1 MMQPIWKGWSA
12 MKIFHRSIKWE
23 RVTSLALA
31 ASLCASYLLI
41 PRGVTAEGES
51 YICGMVEHTHT
62 GGCYQLVC
70 GKEERF
76 SHTHVKPDCYD
87 EEGHLTCEL
96 KEQTLHHHTQSCY
109 SVPQPECGLEE
120 SEEHTHTAECYPTDF
135 QPQLIC
141 GQEDVQEHRHT
152 GDCYRLVC
160 QLAEH
165 SHTELCIAVEPTE
178 EPQETEATEPTEETQ
193 EPEVT
198 EPTEETQEPE
208 VTEPTEETQ
217 EPEVTEPTE
226 ETQEPEVTEPTEE
239 TQEPEVTEPTEETQE
254 TEATEPTEET
264 QEPEVT
270 EPTEETQETVVTEP
284 TEETQEPEA
293 TEPTEE
299 TQEPEV
305 TEPTEETQEP
315 AATEPTEETQE
326 TEATEPTGEPQET
339 EATEP
344 TEEPQETEVTEP
356 TEETQEPEAT
366 EPTEETQETEAT
378 EPTGEPEGTEP
389 TTLAAM
395 KNIADVLTV
404 GTLTVTYPKEET
416 VYHLFRVGSMVNGTL
431 VLDEEFS
438 GVSTADWKR
447 TASVLSEVIQK
458 TGRGTE
464 LSQAVVTGGSAV
476 FGGLG
481 EAVYLVMGD
490 ETVTNGITDTPVPFL
505 TAMPGTDGQNQP
517 VWDVQAAGEQQE
529 TMDISVTKVWV
540 GDRVSGRPASIIV
553 HLTLDG
559 KDYGPLVR
567 LNYANHWSY
576 TWENLPVGNW
586 SVREESSRRYTTTMT
601 REGNT
606 FIFTSTWKKIPQTGQ
621 LWWPV
626 AAMSAAGVCLVGA
639 GLLRRRKQD
648 KNA

>member
-12 MKIFHRSIKWE
+12 MKIFHWSIKWE

-120 SEEHTHTAECYPTDF
+120 SEEHTHTAECYPADF

-178 EPQETEATEPTEETQ
+178 EPQETEATEPTG
-193 EPEVT
+193 EP
-198 EPTEETQEPE
+198 
-208 VTEPTEETQ
+208 
-217 EPEVTEPTE
+217 
-226 ETQEPEVTEPTEE
+226 
-239 TQEPEVTEPTEETQE
+239 QE
-254 TEATEPTEET
+254 TEATEPTG
-264 QEPEVT
+264 EP
-270 EPTEETQETVVTEP
+270 QET
-284 TEETQEPEA
+284 EA
-293 TEPTEE
+293 TEPTGEPQE
-299 TQEPEV
+299 TE
-305 TEPTEETQEP
+305 
-315 AATEPTEETQE
+315 ATEPTGESQETEATEPTGEPQE

-344 TEEPQETEVTEP
+344 TEEPQETEATEP
-356 TEETQEPEAT
+356 TGEPQETEAT
-366 EPTEETQETEAT
+366 EPTEEPQETQAAEPTEEPQETEAIEPTGEPQETEAT

-389 TTLAAM
+389 DTLAAM

-438 GVSTADWKR
+438 GVSTTDWKR

-606 FIFTSTWKKIPQTGQ
+606 FTFTSTWKKIPQTGQ

>member
-1 MMQPIWKGWSA
+1 MLH
-12 MKIFHRSIKWE
+12 FHRKNVSKGKTGLPG
-23 RVTSLALA
+23 RLTAFGLA
-31 ASLCASYLLI
+31 AALCASYLLV
-41 PRGVTAEGES
+41 PPAAAEGD
-51 YICGMVEHTHT
+51 YICGMTEHTHT
-62 GGCYQLVC
+62 AACYQRVC
-70 GKEERF
+70 GKEEIF
-76 SHTHVKPDCYD
+76 SHTHVRECYD
-87 EEGHLTCEL
+87 EDNHLICTLTER
-96 KEQTLHHHTQSCY
+96 TLHHHSESCY
-109 SVPQPECGLEE
+109 SQPQPICGLEE
-120 SEEHTHTAECYPTDF
+120 SEEHTHTAECYPADF
-135 QPQLIC
+135 QPELIC
-141 GQEDVQEHRHT
+141 GQEDIPEHRHT
-152 GDCYRLVC
+152 ADCYRLVC
-160 QLAEH
+160 ALPEH
-165 SHTELCIAVEPTE
+165 LHAADCVRVVEETTEPEVTEPTE
-178 EPQETEATEPTEETQ
+178 ETQEPEATEPTEETQ

-217 EPEVTEPTE
+217 EPEATEPTE

-254 TEATEPTEET
+254 TEATEPTG
-264 QEPEVT
+264 EP
-270 EPTEETQETVVTEP
+270 
-284 TEETQEPEA
+284 
-293 TEPTEE
+293 
-299 TQEPEV
+299 
-305 TEPTEETQEP
+305 
-315 AATEPTEETQE
+315 QE

-344 TEEPQETEVTEP
+344 TGEPQETEATEP
-356 TEETQEPEAT
+356 TGEPQETEAT
-366 EPTEETQETEAT
+366 EPTGEPQETEATEPTGEPQETEAT

-389 TTLAAM
+389 DTLAAM
-395 KNIADVLTV
+395 KDIADVLTV

-416 VYHLFRVGSMVNGTL
+416 VYHLFRVGSMVNGML

-438 GVSTADWKR
+438 GVSTTDWKR

>member
-120 SEEHTHTAECYPTDF
+120 SEEHTHTAECYPADF

-178 EPQETEATEPTEETQ
+178 EPQETEATEPT
-193 EPEVT
+193 
-198 EPTEETQEPE
+198 
-208 VTEPTEETQ
+208 
-217 EPEVTEPTE
+217 
-226 ETQEPEVTEPTEE
+226 
-239 TQEPEVTEPTEETQE
+239 
-254 TEATEPTEET
+254 
-264 QEPEVT
+264 
-270 EPTEETQETVVTEP
+270 
-284 TEETQEPEA
+284 
-293 TEPTEE
+293 
-299 TQEPEV
+299 
-305 TEPTEETQEP
+305 
-315 AATEPTEETQE
+315 
-326 TEATEPTGEPQET
+326 GEP
-339 EATEP
+339 
-344 TEEPQETEVTEP
+344 
-356 TEETQEPEAT
+356 
-366 EPTEETQETEAT
+366 QETEAT

-389 TTLAAM
+389 DTLAAM

-438 GVSTADWKR
+438 GVSTTDWKR

-606 FIFTSTWKKIPQTGQ
+606 FTFTSTWKKIPQTGQ

>member
-70 GKEERF
+70 GKEECF

-120 SEEHTHTAECYPTDF
+120 SEEHTHTAECYPADF
-135 QPQLIC
+135 QPELIC
-141 GQEDVQEHRHT
+141 GQEDIQEHRHT

-178 EPQETEATEPTEETQ
+178 EPQETEATEPTG
-193 EPEVT
+193 EP
-198 EPTEETQEPE
+198 
-208 VTEPTEETQ
+208 
-217 EPEVTEPTE
+217 
-226 ETQEPEVTEPTEE
+226 
-239 TQEPEVTEPTEETQE
+239 QE
-254 TEATEPTEET
+254 TEATEPTGEPQET
-264 QEPEVT
+264 QAA
-270 EPTEETQETVVTEP
+270 EPTEEP
-284 TEETQEPEA
+284 
-293 TEPTEE
+293 
-299 TQEPEV
+299 
-305 TEPTEETQEP
+305 
-315 AATEPTEETQE
+315 QE

-339 EATEP
+339 EATES
-344 TEEPQETEVTEP
+344 TEEPQETQAAEP
-356 TEETQEPEAT
+356 TEEP
-366 EPTEETQETEAT
+366 QETEAT
-378 EPTGEPEGTEP
+378 EPTGEPQETEVAEPTEEPEGTEP
-389 TTLAAM
+389 DTLAAM
-395 KNIADVLTV
+395 KNIADVLAV

-438 GVSTADWKR
+438 GVSTTDWKR

-606 FIFTSTWKKIPQTGQ
+606 FTFTSTWKKIPQTGQ

>member
-1 MMQPIWKGWSA
+1 

-23 RVTSLALA
+23 RAASLALA

-41 PRGVTAEGES
+41 PHGVTAEGEN
-51 YICGMVEHTHT
+51 YTCGLTEHTHT
-62 GGCYQLVC
+62 AECCQLIC
-70 GKEERF
+70 GKEENF
-76 SHTHVKPDCYD
+76 SHTHTKPDCYD
-87 EEGHLTCEL
+87 EEGHLTCKL
-96 KEQTLHHHTQSCY
+96 KEQTLHHHSQGCY

-120 SEEHTHTAECYPTDF
+120 SEEHTHTAECYPADF

-141 GQEDVQEHRHT
+141 GQEDVKEHRHT
-152 GDCYRLVC
+152 NDCYRLVC
-160 QLAEH
+160 QLEEH
-165 SHTELCIAVEPTE
+165 IHTEACVAVEPTE
-178 EPQETEATEPTEETQ
+178 ETQ
-193 EPEVT
+193 APEVT
-198 EPTEETQEPE
+198 EPTEETQEA
-208 VTEPTEETQ
+208 
-217 EPEVTEPTE
+217 
-226 ETQEPEVTEPTEE
+226 
-239 TQEPEVTEPTEETQE
+239 
-254 TEATEPTEET
+254 EA
-264 QEPEVT
+264 
-270 EPTEETQETVVTEP
+270 TEP

-299 TQEPEV
+299 TQV
-305 TEPTEETQEP
+305 TE
-315 AATEPTEETQE
+315 ATEPTEETQ
-326 TEATEPTGEPQET
+326 A
-339 EATEP
+339 
-344 TEEPQETEVTEP
+344 
-356 TEETQEPEAT
+356 PEAT
-366 EPTEETQETEAT
+366 EPTEETQATEAT
-378 EPTGEPEGTEP
+378 EPTEETQATEATEP
-389 TTLAAM
+389 TEETQATEATEPTEETQATEAAEPTEETEPAEPDKLAATE
-395 KNIADVLTV
+395 NIADILTV

-416 VYHLFRVGSMVNGTL
+416 VYHLFRVGSMVNGEL
-431 VLDEEFS
+431 VLDQEFS

-464 LSQAVVTGGSAV
+464 LSQAVVTGGSAS

-481 EAVYLVMGD
+481 EAVYLLMGD

-505 TAMPGTDGQNQP
+505 AAMPAADEQGQP

-540 GDRVSGRPASIIV
+540 GDRVSGRPASIVV

-576 TWENLPVGNW
+576 TWEDLPVGNW
-586 SVREESSRRYTTTMT
+586 GVREESSRRYTTVMT
-601 REGNT
+601 REDNT

-626 AAMSAAGVCLVGA
+626 AALSAAGVCLVGA
-639 GLLRRRKQD
+639 GLVRRRKQD

>member
-120 SEEHTHTAECYPTDF
+120 SEEHTHTAECYPADF

-178 EPQETEATEPTEETQ
+178 EPQETEATEPTEE
-193 EPEVT
+193 
-198 EPTEETQEPE
+198 
-208 VTEPTEETQ
+208 
-217 EPEVTEPTE
+217 
-226 ETQEPEVTEPTEE
+226 
-239 TQEPEVTEPTEETQE
+239 
-254 TEATEPTEET
+254 
-264 QEPEVT
+264 
-270 EPTEETQETVVTEP
+270 
-284 TEETQEPEA
+284 
-293 TEPTEE
+293 
-299 TQEPEV
+299 
-305 TEPTEETQEP
+305 
-315 AATEPTEETQE
+315 
-326 TEATEPTGEPQET
+326 PQET

-344 TEEPQETEVTEP
+344 TEEP
-356 TEETQEPEAT
+356 
-366 EPTEETQETEAT
+366 
-378 EPTGEPEGTEP
+378 EGTEP
-389 TTLAAM
+389 DTLAAM

-438 GVSTADWKR
+438 GVSTTDWKR

>member
-41 PRGVTAEGES
+41 PQGVTAEGES

-120 SEEHTHTAECYPTDF
+120 SEEHTHTAECYPADF
-135 QPQLIC
+135 QPELIC
-141 GQEDVQEHRHT
+141 GQEDIPEHRHT
-152 GDCYRLVC
+152 ADCYRLVC
-160 QLAEH
+160 TLPEH
-165 SHTELCIAVEPTE
+165 LHAADCVRVV
-178 EPQETEATEPTEETQ
+178 EETT

-208 VTEPTEETQ
+208 
-217 EPEVTEPTE
+217 
-226 ETQEPEVTEPTEE
+226 
-239 TQEPEVTEPTEETQE
+239 
-254 TEATEPTEET
+254 A
-264 QEPEVT
+264 
-270 EPTEETQETVVTEP
+270 TEP

-305 TEPTEETQEP
+305 TEPT
-315 AATEPTEETQE
+315 
-326 TEATEPTGEPQET
+326 GEPQET
-339 EATEP
+339 EA
-344 TEEPQETEVTEP
+344 TEP

-378 EPTGEPEGTEP
+378 EPTGEPQETEATEPTGEPQETEAVEPTEEPQETEATEPTGEPQETEATEPTGEPQETEATEPTEEPEGTEP
-389 TTLAAM
+389 DTLAAM

-438 GVSTADWKR
+438 GVSTTDWKR

-481 EAVYLVMGD
+481 EAVYLLMGD

>member
-1 MMQPIWKGWSA
+1 

-51 YICGMVEHTHT
+51 YICGMAEHTHT

-120 SEEHTHTAECYPTDF
+120 SEEHTHTAECYPADF

-178 EPQETEATEPTEETQ
+178 EPQETEATEPTEE
-193 EPEVT
+193 P
-198 EPTEETQEPE
+198 
-208 VTEPTEETQ
+208 
-217 EPEVTEPTE
+217 
-226 ETQEPEVTEPTEE
+226 
-239 TQEPEVTEPTEETQE
+239 
-254 TEATEPTEET
+254 
-264 QEPEVT
+264 
-270 EPTEETQETVVTEP
+270 
-284 TEETQEPEA
+284 
-293 TEPTEE
+293 
-299 TQEPEV
+299 
-305 TEPTEETQEP
+305 
-315 AATEPTEETQE
+315 QE

-339 EATEP
+339 EAAEP
-344 TEEPQETEVTEP
+344 TV
-356 TEETQEPEAT
+356 
-366 EPTEETQETEAT
+366 
-378 EPTGEPEGTEP
+378 EPEGTEP
-389 TTLAAM
+389 ATLAAM
-395 KNIADVLTV
+395 KNIANVLSV

-431 VLDEEFS
+431 VLDQEFS
-438 GVSTADWKR
+438 GVSTTDWKR

-606 FIFTSTWKKIPQTGQ
+606 FTFTSTWKKIPQTGQ

>member
-70 GKEERF
+70 GKEECF

-120 SEEHTHTAECYPTDF
+120 SEEHTHTAECYPADF
-135 QPQLIC
+135 QPELIC
-141 GQEDVQEHRHT
+141 GQEDIQEHRHT

-178 EPQETEATEPTEETQ
+178 EPQETEATEPTGEPQETEATEPTGEPQETQ
-193 EPEVT
+193 AA
-198 EPTEETQEPE
+198 EPTEEPQETEATEPTGEPQETEATESTEEPQETQAA
-208 VTEPTEETQ
+208 EPTEEPQ
-217 EPEVTEPTE
+217 ETEATEPTGE
-226 ETQEPEVTEPTEE
+226 L
-239 TQEPEVTEPTEETQE
+239 QE
-254 TEATEPTEET
+254 TEATEPTEE
-264 QEPEVT
+264 P
-270 EPTEETQETVVTEP
+270 
-284 TEETQEPEA
+284 
-293 TEPTEE
+293 
-299 TQEPEV
+299 
-305 TEPTEETQEP
+305 
-315 AATEPTEETQE
+315 QE

-344 TEEPQETEVTEP
+344 TGEP
-356 TEETQEPEAT
+356 
-366 EPTEETQETEAT
+366 QETEAT
-378 EPTGEPEGTEP
+378 EPTGEPQETEVAEPTEEPEGTEP
-389 TTLAAM
+389 DTLAAM
-395 KNIADVLTV
+395 KNIADVLAV

-438 GVSTADWKR
+438 GVSTTDWKR

-606 FIFTSTWKKIPQTGQ
+606 FTFTSTWKKIPQTGQ

>member
-178 EPQETEATEPTEETQ
+178 EPQETEATEPTG
-193 EPEVT
+193 EP
-198 EPTEETQEPE
+198 
-208 VTEPTEETQ
+208 
-217 EPEVTEPTE
+217 
-226 ETQEPEVTEPTEE
+226 
-239 TQEPEVTEPTEETQE
+239 QE
-254 TEATEPTEET
+254 TEATEPTG
-264 QEPEVT
+264 EP
-270 EPTEETQETVVTEP
+270 QET
-284 TEETQEPEA
+284 EA
-293 TEPTEE
+293 TEPTGEPQE
-299 TQEPEV
+299 TE
-305 TEPTEETQEP
+305 
-315 AATEPTEETQE
+315 ATEPTGEPQE

-344 TEEPQETEVTEP
+344 TEEPQETE
-356 TEETQEPEAT
+356 AT
-366 EPTEETQETEAT
+366 EPTGEPQETEAT
-378 EPTGEPEGTEP
+378 EPTGEPQETQAAEPTEEPEGTEP
-389 TTLAAM
+389 DTLAAM

-438 GVSTADWKR
+438 GVSTTDWKR

-606 FIFTSTWKKIPQTGQ
+606 FTFTSTWKKIPQTGQ

>member
-141 GQEDVQEHRHT
+141 GQEDIQEHRHT
-152 GDCYRLVC
+152 ADCYRLVC
-160 QLAEH
+160 TLPEH
-165 SHTELCIAVEPTE
+165 IHAADCVRVV
-178 EPQETEATEPTEETQ
+178 EETT

-198 EPTEETQEPE
+198 EPTEEP
-208 VTEPTEETQ
+208 
-217 EPEVTEPTE
+217 
-226 ETQEPEVTEPTEE
+226 
-239 TQEPEVTEPTEETQE
+239 
-254 TEATEPTEET
+254 
-264 QEPEVT
+264 
-270 EPTEETQETVVTEP
+270 
-284 TEETQEPEA
+284 
-293 TEPTEE
+293 
-299 TQEPEV
+299 
-305 TEPTEETQEP
+305 
-315 AATEPTEETQE
+315 QE

-344 TEEPQETEVTEP
+344 TAEP
-356 TEETQEPEAT
+356 
-366 EPTEETQETEAT
+366 QETEAT
-378 EPTGEPEGTEP
+378 EPTEEPEGTEP
-389 TTLAAM
+389 DTLAAM

-438 GVSTADWKR
+438 GVSTTDWKR

>member
-1 MMQPIWKGWSA
+1 
-12 MKIFHRSIKWE
+12 MKVFHRSIKWE

-51 YICGMVEHTHT
+51 YICGMAEHTHT

-87 EEGHLTCEL
+87 AEGHLTCEL

-120 SEEHTHTAECYPTDF
+120 SEEHTHTAECYPADF

-152 GDCYRLVC
+152 SDCYRLVC

-178 EPQETEATEPTEETQ
+178 EPQETEAAEPTEE
-193 EPEVT
+193 P
-198 EPTEETQEPE
+198 
-208 VTEPTEETQ
+208 
-217 EPEVTEPTE
+217 
-226 ETQEPEVTEPTEE
+226 
-239 TQEPEVTEPTEETQE
+239 QE
-254 TEATEPTEET
+254 TEATEPTEEPQET
-264 QEPEVT
+264 QAT
-270 EPTEETQETVVTEP
+270 EPTEGPQET
-284 TEETQEPEA
+284 EA

-299 TQEPEV
+299 PQE
-305 TEPTEETQEP
+305 TE
-315 AATEPTEETQE
+315 ATEPTEEPQETEAAEPTEEPQE

-344 TEEPQETEVTEP
+344 TEEPQETEAAEP
-356 TEETQEPEAT
+356 TGEPQETEAT
-366 EPTEETQETEAT
+366 EPTEEPQETEAT
-378 EPTGEPEGTEP
+378 EPTEEPQETEAAEPTEGPQETEAAEPTEEPQETEATEPTEEPQETEAAEPTGEPEGTEP
-389 TTLAAM
+389 ATLAAM
-395 KNIADVLTV
+395 KNIANVLTV

-431 VLDEEFS
+431 VLDQEFS
-438 GVSTADWKR
+438 GVSTTDWKR

-606 FIFTSTWKKIPQTGQ
+606 FTFTSTWKKIPQTGQ

>member
-41 PRGVTAEGES
+41 PLGVTAEGES

-141 GQEDVQEHRHT
+141 GQEDIQEHRHT
-152 GDCYRLVC
+152 ADCYRLVC
-160 QLAEH
+160 TLPEH
-165 SHTELCIAVEPTE
+165 LHAADCVRVVEETTEPEVTEPTE
-178 EPQETEATEPTEETQ
+178 EPQETEATEPTG
-193 EPEVT
+193 EP
-198 EPTEETQEPE
+198 
-208 VTEPTEETQ
+208 
-217 EPEVTEPTE
+217 
-226 ETQEPEVTEPTEE
+226 
-239 TQEPEVTEPTEETQE
+239 QE
-254 TEATEPTEET
+254 TE
-264 QEPEVT
+264 
-270 EPTEETQETVVTEP
+270 
-284 TEETQEPEA
+284 
-293 TEPTEE
+293 
-299 TQEPEV
+299 
-305 TEPTEETQEP
+305 
-315 AATEPTEETQE
+315 ATEPTEETQE

-344 TEEPQETEVTEP
+344 IEEPQETQAAEP
-356 TEETQEPEAT
+356 TEEP
-366 EPTEETQETEAT
+366 QETEAT
-378 EPTGEPEGTEP
+378 EPTGEPQETEATEP
-389 TTLAAM
+389 TGEPQETEAVEPTEEPQETEATEPTGEPQETEATEPTGEPQETEATEPTGEPQETEAAEPTEEPEATEPDTLAAM

-438 GVSTADWKR
+438 GVSTTDWKR

>member
-120 SEEHTHTAECYPTDF
+120 SEEHTHTAECYPADF

-141 GQEDVQEHRHT
+141 GQEDIQEHRHT
-152 GDCYRLVC
+152 ADCYRLVC

-178 EPQETEATEPTEETQ
+178 EPQETEATEPT
-193 EPEVT
+193 
-198 EPTEETQEPE
+198 
-208 VTEPTEETQ
+208 
-217 EPEVTEPTE
+217 
-226 ETQEPEVTEPTEE
+226 
-239 TQEPEVTEPTEETQE
+239 
-254 TEATEPTEET
+254 
-264 QEPEVT
+264 
-270 EPTEETQETVVTEP
+270 
-284 TEETQEPEA
+284 
-293 TEPTEE
+293 
-299 TQEPEV
+299 
-305 TEPTEETQEP
+305 
-315 AATEPTEETQE
+315 
-326 TEATEPTGEPQET
+326 GEPQET

-344 TEEPQETEVTEP
+344 TEEP
-356 TEETQEPEAT
+356 
-366 EPTEETQETEAT
+366 
-378 EPTGEPEGTEP
+378 EGTEP
-389 TTLAAM
+389 DTLAAM
-395 KNIADVLTV
+395 KNIADVLAV

-438 GVSTADWKR
+438 GVSTTDWKR

>member
-1 MMQPIWKGWSA
+1 MLH
-12 MKIFHRSIKWE
+12 FHRKNVSKGKTGLPG
-23 RVTSLALA
+23 RLTALGLA
-31 ASLCASYLLI
+31 AALCASYLLV
-41 PRGVTAEGES
+41 PPAAAEVD
-51 YICGMVEHTHT
+51 YICGMTEHTHT
-62 GGCYQLVC
+62 AACYQRVC
-70 GKEERF
+70 GKEEIF
-76 SHTHVKPDCYD
+76 SHTHVRECYD
-87 EEGHLTCEL
+87 EDNHLICTLTER
-96 KEQTLHHHTQSCY
+96 TLHHHSESCY
-109 SVPQPECGLEE
+109 SKPQPICGLEE
-120 SEEHTHTAECYPTDF
+120 SEEHTHTAECYPADF
-135 QPQLIC
+135 QPELIC
-141 GQEDVQEHRHT
+141 GQEDIPEHRHT
-152 GDCYRLVC
+152 ADCYRLVC
-160 QLAEH
+160 TLPEH
-165 SHTELCIAVEPTE
+165 LHAAGCVRVV
-178 EPQETEATEPTEETQ
+178 EETT

-217 EPEVTEPTE
+217 EPEVTEPTG
-226 ETQEPEVTEPTEE
+226 EP
-239 TQEPEVTEPTEETQE
+239 
-254 TEATEPTEET
+254 
-264 QEPEVT
+264 
-270 EPTEETQETVVTEP
+270 
-284 TEETQEPEA
+284 
-293 TEPTEE
+293 
-299 TQEPEV
+299 
-305 TEPTEETQEP
+305 
-315 AATEPTEETQE
+315 QE

-344 TEEPQETEVTEP
+344 TEETQETQATEP
-356 TEETQEPEAT
+356 TEEPQETEAT
-366 EPTEETQETEAT
+366 EPTEEPQETEATEPTGELQETEATEPTEEPQETEAT
-378 EPTGEPEGTEP
+378 EPTGEPQETEAVEPTEEPEGTEP
-389 TTLAAM
+389 DTLAAM

-431 VLDEEFS
+431 VLDQEFS
-438 GVSTADWKR
+438 GVSTTDWKR

-606 FIFTSTWKKIPQTGQ
+606 FTFTSTWKKIPQTGQ

>member
-51 YICGMVEHTHT
+51 YICGMAEHTHT

-141 GQEDVQEHRHT
+141 GQEDIQEHRHT
-152 GDCYRLVC
+152 ADCYRLVC
-160 QLAEH
+160 TLPEH
-165 SHTELCIAVEPTE
+165 IHAADCVRVV
-178 EPQETEATEPTEETQ
+178 EETT

-198 EPTEETQEPE
+198 EPTEEPR
-208 VTEPTEETQ
+208 
-217 EPEVTEPTE
+217 
-226 ETQEPEVTEPTEE
+226 
-239 TQEPEVTEPTEETQE
+239 E
-254 TEATEPTEET
+254 TEATEPTG
-264 QEPEVT
+264 EP
-270 EPTEETQETVVTEP
+270 
-284 TEETQEPEA
+284 
-293 TEPTEE
+293 
-299 TQEPEV
+299 
-305 TEPTEETQEP
+305 
-315 AATEPTEETQE
+315 QE

-344 TEEPQETEVTEP
+344 TEEP
-356 TEETQEPEAT
+356 
-366 EPTEETQETEAT
+366 
-378 EPTGEPEGTEP
+378 EGTEP
-389 TTLAAM
+389 DTLAAM

-438 GVSTADWKR
+438 GVSTTDWKR

>member
-178 EPQETEATEPTEETQ
+178 EPQETEATEPTG
-193 EPEVT
+193 EP
-198 EPTEETQEPE
+198 
-208 VTEPTEETQ
+208 
-217 EPEVTEPTE
+217 
-226 ETQEPEVTEPTEE
+226 
-239 TQEPEVTEPTEETQE
+239 
-254 TEATEPTEET
+254 
-264 QEPEVT
+264 
-270 EPTEETQETVVTEP
+270 
-284 TEETQEPEA
+284 
-293 TEPTEE
+293 
-299 TQEPEV
+299 
-305 TEPTEETQEP
+305 
-315 AATEPTEETQE
+315 QE

-339 EATEP
+339 EVAEP
-344 TEEPQETEVTEP
+344 TE
-356 TEETQEPEAT
+356 
-366 EPTEETQETEAT
+366 
-378 EPTGEPEGTEP
+378 EPEGTEP
-389 TTLAAM
+389 DTLAAM

-438 GVSTADWKR
+438 GVSTTDWKR

-606 FIFTSTWKKIPQTGQ
+606 FTFTSTWKKIPQTGQ
-621 LWWPV
+621 PWWPV

>member
-178 EPQETEATEPTEETQ
+178 EPQETEATEPTGEPQ
-193 EPEVT
+193 EPEAT
-198 EPTEETQEPE
+198 EPTGEPQEPE
-208 VTEPTEETQ
+208 ATEPTGEL
-217 EPEVTEPTE
+217 
-226 ETQEPEVTEPTEE
+226 
-239 TQEPEVTEPTEETQE
+239 QE
-254 TEATEPTEET
+254 TEATEPTG
-264 QEPEVT
+264 EP
-270 EPTEETQETVVTEP
+270 
-284 TEETQEPEA
+284 QEPEA
-293 TEPTEE
+293 AEPTG
-299 TQEPEV
+299 EP
-305 TEPTEETQEP
+305 
-315 AATEPTEETQE
+315 QE

-344 TEEPQETEVTEP
+344 TGEPQETEAAESTGEP
-356 TEETQEPEAT
+356 QG
-366 EPTEETQETEAT
+366 TEAT

-389 TTLAAM
+389 DTLAAM

-438 GVSTADWKR
+438 GVSTTDWKR

-606 FIFTSTWKKIPQTGQ
+606 FTFTSTWKKIPQTGQ

>member
-109 SVPQPECGLEE
+109 SQPQPICGLEE
-120 SEEHTHTAECYPTDF
+120 SEEHTHTAECYPADF
-135 QPQLIC
+135 QPELIC

-178 EPQETEATEPTEETQ
+178 EPQETEATEPTG
-193 EPEVT
+193 EP
-198 EPTEETQEPE
+198 
-208 VTEPTEETQ
+208 
-217 EPEVTEPTE
+217 
-226 ETQEPEVTEPTEE
+226 
-239 TQEPEVTEPTEETQE
+239 
-254 TEATEPTEET
+254 
-264 QEPEVT
+264 
-270 EPTEETQETVVTEP
+270 
-284 TEETQEPEA
+284 
-293 TEPTEE
+293 
-299 TQEPEV
+299 
-305 TEPTEETQEP
+305 
-315 AATEPTEETQE
+315 QE

-344 TEEPQETEVTEP
+344 TGEP
-356 TEETQEPEAT
+356 
-366 EPTEETQETEAT
+366 QETEAT
-378 EPTGEPEGTEP
+378 EPTGEPQETGATEPTGEPQETEATEPTGEPQETEAAEPTGEPQETEATEPTEEPEGTEP
-389 TTLAAM
+389 DTLAAM

-438 GVSTADWKR
+438 GVSTTDWKR

-606 FIFTSTWKKIPQTGQ
+606 FTFTSTWKKIPQTGQ

>member
-178 EPQETEATEPTEETQ
+178 EPQETEATEPTG
-193 EPEVT
+193 EP
-198 EPTEETQEPE
+198 
-208 VTEPTEETQ
+208 
-217 EPEVTEPTE
+217 
-226 ETQEPEVTEPTEE
+226 
-239 TQEPEVTEPTEETQE
+239 QE
-254 TEATEPTEET
+254 TEATEPTG
-264 QEPEVT
+264 EP
-270 EPTEETQETVVTEP
+270 QET
-284 TEETQEPEA
+284 EA
-293 TEPTEE
+293 TEPTGEPQE
-299 TQEPEV
+299 TE
-305 TEPTEETQEP
+305 
-315 AATEPTEETQE
+315 ATEPTGEPQETEATEPTGEPQE

-344 TEEPQETEVTEP
+344 TEEP
-356 TEETQEPEAT
+356 
-366 EPTEETQETEAT
+366 QETEAT

-438 GVSTADWKR
+438 GVSTTDWKR

-601 REGNT
+601 REDNT
-606 FIFTSTWKKIPQTGQ
+606 FTFTSTWKKIPQTGQ

>member
-120 SEEHTHTAECYPTDF
+120 SEEHTHTAECYPADF

-178 EPQETEATEPTEETQ
+178 EPQETEATEPTGEPRET
-193 EPEVT
+193 EAT
-198 EPTEETQEPE
+198 EPTGEP
-208 VTEPTEETQ
+208 
-217 EPEVTEPTE
+217 
-226 ETQEPEVTEPTEE
+226 
-239 TQEPEVTEPTEETQE
+239 QE
-254 TEATEPTEET
+254 TEATEPTG
-264 QEPEVT
+264 EP
-270 EPTEETQETVVTEP
+270 
-284 TEETQEPEA
+284 
-293 TEPTEE
+293 
-299 TQEPEV
+299 
-305 TEPTEETQEP
+305 
-315 AATEPTEETQE
+315 QE

-344 TEEPQETEVTEP
+344 TEEPQETE
-356 TEETQEPEAT
+356 AT
-366 EPTEETQETEAT
+366 EPTGEPQETEAT
-378 EPTGEPEGTEP
+378 EPTGEPQETEATEPTGEPQETEATEPTEEPQETEATEPTEEPQETEATEPTEEPEGTEP
-389 TTLAAM
+389 DTLAAM

-438 GVSTADWKR
+438 GVSTTDWKR

>member
-1 MMQPIWKGWSA
+1 MLH
-12 MKIFHRSIKWE
+12 FHRKNVSKGKTGLPG
-23 RVTSLALA
+23 RLTALGLA
-31 ASLCASYLLI
+31 AALCASYLLV
-41 PRGVTAEGES
+41 PPAAAEVD
-51 YICGMVEHTHT
+51 YICGMTEHTHT
-62 GGCYQLVC
+62 AACYQRVC
-70 GKEERF
+70 GKEEIF
-76 SHTHVKPDCYD
+76 SHTHVRECYD
-87 EEGHLTCEL
+87 EDNHLICTLTER
-96 KEQTLHHHTQSCY
+96 TLHHHSESCY
-109 SVPQPECGLEE
+109 SKPQPICGLEE
-120 SEEHTHTAECYPTDF
+120 SEEHTHTAECYPADF
-135 QPQLIC
+135 QPELIC
-141 GQEDVQEHRHT
+141 GQEDIPEHRHT
-152 GDCYRLVC
+152 ADCYRLVC
-160 QLAEH
+160 TLPEH
-165 SHTELCIAVEPTE
+165 LHAAGCVRVV
-178 EPQETEATEPTEETQ
+178 EETT

-226 ETQEPEVTEPTEE
+226 ETQEPEVTEPTGD
-239 TQEPEVTEPTEETQE
+239 P
-254 TEATEPTEET
+254 
-264 QEPEVT
+264 
-270 EPTEETQETVVTEP
+270 
-284 TEETQEPEA
+284 
-293 TEPTEE
+293 
-299 TQEPEV
+299 
-305 TEPTEETQEP
+305 
-315 AATEPTEETQE
+315 QE

-344 TEEPQETEVTEP
+344 TEETQETQATEP
-356 TEETQEPEAT
+356 TEEPQETEAT
-366 EPTEETQETEAT
+366 EPTEEPQETEATEPTGELQETEATEPTEEPQETEAT
-378 EPTGEPEGTEP
+378 EPTGEPQETEAVEPTEEPEGTEP
-389 TTLAAM
+389 DTLAAM

-431 VLDEEFS
+431 VLDQEFS
-438 GVSTADWKR
+438 GVSTTDWKR

-606 FIFTSTWKKIPQTGQ
+606 FTFTSTWKKIPQTGQ

>member
-51 YICGMVEHTHT
+51 YICGMAEHTHT

-120 SEEHTHTAECYPTDF
+120 SEEHTHTVECYPADF

-178 EPQETEATEPTEETQ
+178 EPQETEATEPTEE
-193 EPEVT
+193 P
-198 EPTEETQEPE
+198 
-208 VTEPTEETQ
+208 
-217 EPEVTEPTE
+217 
-226 ETQEPEVTEPTEE
+226 
-239 TQEPEVTEPTEETQE
+239 QE
-254 TEATEPTEET
+254 TEATEPTEE
-264 QEPEVT
+264 P
-270 EPTEETQETVVTEP
+270 
-284 TEETQEPEA
+284 
-293 TEPTEE
+293 
-299 TQEPEV
+299 
-305 TEPTEETQEP
+305 
-315 AATEPTEETQE
+315 QE

-344 TEEPQETEVTEP
+344 TGEP
-356 TEETQEPEAT
+356 
-366 EPTEETQETEAT
+366 QETEAT
-378 EPTGEPEGTEP
+378 EPTGEPQETEATEPTGEPQETEATEPTGEPQETEAVEPTEEPQETEAVEPTEEPQETEATEPTEEPQETQAAEPTEEPQETEAIEPTGEPQETEATKPTGEPEGTEP
-389 TTLAAM
+389 DTLAAM

-438 GVSTADWKR
+438 GVSTTDWKR

-606 FIFTSTWKKIPQTGQ
+606 FTFTSTWKKIPQTGQ

>member
-1 MMQPIWKGWSA
+1 
-12 MKIFHRSIKWE
+12 MKVFHRSIKWE

-51 YICGMVEHTHT
+51 YICGMAEHTHT

-87 EEGHLTCEL
+87 AEGHLTCER

-120 SEEHTHTAECYPTDF
+120 SEEHTHTAECYPADF

-165 SHTELCIAVEPTE
+165 THTELCIAVEPTE
-178 EPQETEATEPTEETQ
+178 EPQETEATEPTEEPQ
-193 EPEVT
+193 ETEAA
-198 EPTEETQEPE
+198 EPTEEP
-208 VTEPTEETQ
+208 
-217 EPEVTEPTE
+217 
-226 ETQEPEVTEPTEE
+226 
-239 TQEPEVTEPTEETQE
+239 QE
-254 TEATEPTEET
+254 TEAAEPTE
-264 QEPEVT
+264 
-270 EPTEETQETVVTEP
+270 
-284 TEETQEPEA
+284 
-293 TEPTEE
+293 
-299 TQEPEV
+299 
-305 TEPTEETQEP
+305 
-315 AATEPTEETQE
+315 
-326 TEATEPTGEPQET
+326 EPQET

-344 TEEPQETEVTEP
+344 TEEP
-356 TEETQEPEAT
+356 
-366 EPTEETQETEAT
+366 
-378 EPTGEPEGTEP
+378 EGTEP
-389 TTLAAM
+389 ATLAAM
-395 KNIADVLTV
+395 KNIANVLTV

-431 VLDEEFS
+431 VLDQEFS
-438 GVSTADWKR
+438 GVSTTDWKR

-606 FIFTSTWKKIPQTGQ
+606 FTFTSTWKKIPQTGQ

>member
-12 MKIFHRSIKWE
+12 MKIFHWSIKWE

-120 SEEHTHTAECYPTDF
+120 SEEHTHTAECYPADF

-178 EPQETEATEPTEETQ
+178 EPQETEATEPTG
-193 EPEVT
+193 EP
-198 EPTEETQEPE
+198 
-208 VTEPTEETQ
+208 
-217 EPEVTEPTE
+217 
-226 ETQEPEVTEPTEE
+226 
-239 TQEPEVTEPTEETQE
+239 QE
-254 TEATEPTEET
+254 TEATEPTG
-264 QEPEVT
+264 EP
-270 EPTEETQETVVTEP
+270 QET
-284 TEETQEPEA
+284 EA
-293 TEPTEE
+293 TEPTGEPQE
-299 TQEPEV
+299 TE
-305 TEPTEETQEP
+305 
-315 AATEPTEETQE
+315 ATEPTGESQETEATEPTGEPQE

-344 TEEPQETEVTEP
+344 TEEPQETEATEP
-356 TEETQEPEAT
+356 TGEPQETEATEPTGEPQETEAT
-366 EPTEETQETEAT
+366 EPTEEPQETQAAEPTEEPQETEAIEPTGEPQETEAT

-389 TTLAAM
+389 DTLAAM

-438 GVSTADWKR
+438 GVSTTDWKR

-606 FIFTSTWKKIPQTGQ
+606 FTFTSTWKKIPQTGQ

>member
-51 YICGMVEHTHT
+51 YICGMAEHTHT

-141 GQEDVQEHRHT
+141 GQEDIQEHRHT
-152 GDCYRLVC
+152 ADCYRLVC
-160 QLAEH
+160 TLPEH
-165 SHTELCIAVEPTE
+165 IHAADCVRVV
-178 EPQETEATEPTEETQ
+178 EETT

-198 EPTEETQEPE
+198 EPTEEP
-208 VTEPTEETQ
+208 
-217 EPEVTEPTE
+217 
-226 ETQEPEVTEPTEE
+226 
-239 TQEPEVTEPTEETQE
+239 
-254 TEATEPTEET
+254 
-264 QEPEVT
+264 
-270 EPTEETQETVVTEP
+270 
-284 TEETQEPEA
+284 
-293 TEPTEE
+293 
-299 TQEPEV
+299 
-305 TEPTEETQEP
+305 
-315 AATEPTEETQE
+315 QE

-344 TEEPQETEVTEP
+344 TGEPQETEATEPTGEPQETEATEPTGEPQETEATEPTGEPQETEATEPTGEPQETEVTEP
-356 TEETQEPEAT
+356 TEEP
-366 EPTEETQETEAT
+366 QETEAT
-378 EPTGEPEGTEP
+378 EPTEEPEGTEP
-389 TTLAAM
+389 DTLAAM

-438 GVSTADWKR
+438 GVSTTDWKR

>member
-1 MMQPIWKGWSA
+1 MLH
-12 MKIFHRSIKWE
+12 FHRKNVSKGKTGLPG
-23 RVTSLALA
+23 RLTALGLA
-31 ASLCASYLLI
+31 AALCASYLLV
-41 PRGVTAEGES
+41 PPAAAEVD
-51 YICGMVEHTHT
+51 YICGMTEHTHT
-62 GGCYQLVC
+62 AACYQRVC
-70 GKEERF
+70 GKEEIF
-76 SHTHVKPDCYD
+76 SHTHVRECYD
-87 EEGHLTCEL
+87 EDNHLICTLTER
-96 KEQTLHHHTQSCY
+96 TLHHHSESCY
-109 SVPQPECGLEE
+109 SKPQPICGLEE
-120 SEEHTHTAECYPTDF
+120 SEEHTHTAECYPADF
-135 QPQLIC
+135 QPELIC
-141 GQEDVQEHRHT
+141 GQEDIPEHRHT
-152 GDCYRLVC
+152 ADCYRLVC
-160 QLAEH
+160 TLPEH
-165 SHTELCIAVEPTE
+165 LHAAGCVRVV
-178 EPQETEATEPTEETQ
+178 EETT

-208 VTEPTEETQ
+208 VTEPTG
-217 EPEVTEPTE
+217 EP
-226 ETQEPEVTEPTEE
+226 
-239 TQEPEVTEPTEETQE
+239 
-254 TEATEPTEET
+254 
-264 QEPEVT
+264 
-270 EPTEETQETVVTEP
+270 
-284 TEETQEPEA
+284 
-293 TEPTEE
+293 
-299 TQEPEV
+299 
-305 TEPTEETQEP
+305 
-315 AATEPTEETQE
+315 QE

-344 TEEPQETEVTEP
+344 TEETQETQATEP
-356 TEETQEPEAT
+356 TEEPQETEAT
-366 EPTEETQETEAT
+366 EPTEEPQETEATEPTGELQETEATEPTEEPQETEAT
-378 EPTGEPEGTEP
+378 EPTGEPQETEAVEPTEEPEGTEP
-389 TTLAAM
+389 DTLAAM

-431 VLDEEFS
+431 VLDQEFS
-438 GVSTADWKR
+438 GVSTTDWKR

-606 FIFTSTWKKIPQTGQ
+606 FTFTSTWKKIPQTGQ

>member
-1 MMQPIWKGWSA
+1 M
-12 MKIFHRSIKWE
+12 
-23 RVTSLALA
+23 
-31 ASLCASYLLI
+31 
-41 PRGVTAEGES
+41 
-51 YICGMVEHTHT
+51 
-62 GGCYQLVC
+62 
-70 GKEERF
+70 
-76 SHTHVKPDCYD
+76 
-87 EEGHLTCEL
+87 
-96 KEQTLHHHTQSCY
+96 
-109 SVPQPECGLEE
+109 
-120 SEEHTHTAECYPTDF
+120 
-135 QPQLIC
+135 
-141 GQEDVQEHRHT
+141 
-152 GDCYRLVC
+152 
-160 QLAEH
+160 
-165 SHTELCIAVEPTE
+165 
-178 EPQETEATEPTEETQ
+178 
-193 EPEVT
+193 
-198 EPTEETQEPE
+198 
-208 VTEPTEETQ
+208 
-217 EPEVTEPTE
+217 
-226 ETQEPEVTEPTEE
+226 
-239 TQEPEVTEPTEETQE
+239 
-254 TEATEPTEET
+254 
-264 QEPEVT
+264 
-270 EPTEETQETVVTEP
+270 
-284 TEETQEPEA
+284 
-293 TEPTEE
+293 
-299 TQEPEV
+299 
-305 TEPTEETQEP
+305 
-315 AATEPTEETQE
+315 
-326 TEATEPTGEPQET
+326 EATEPTGEPQET

-344 TEEPQETEVTEP
+344 TGEPQETEAAEP
-356 TEETQEPEAT
+356 TGEP
-366 EPTEETQETEAT
+366 QETEAT

-389 TTLAAM
+389 DTLAAM

-416 VYHLFRVGSMVNGTL
+416 VYHLFRVGSMVNGML

-438 GVSTADWKR
+438 GVSTTDWKR

-505 TAMPGTDGQNQP
+505 TAMPGTDGQNQL

-606 FIFTSTWKKIPQTGQ
+606 FTFTSTWKKIPQTGQ

>member
-87 EEGHLTCEL
+87 EEGHLTCER

-109 SVPQPECGLEE
+109 SQPQPICGLEE
-120 SEEHTHTAECYPTDF
+120 SEEHTHTAECYPADF

-178 EPQETEATEPTEETQ
+178 EPQETEATEPTGEPQET
-193 EPEVT
+193 EVT
-198 EPTEETQEPE
+198 EPTGEPQETEATDPTGEP
-208 VTEPTEETQ
+208 
-217 EPEVTEPTE
+217 
-226 ETQEPEVTEPTEE
+226 
-239 TQEPEVTEPTEETQE
+239 QE
-254 TEATEPTEET
+254 TEATEPTGG
-264 QEPEVT
+264 P
-270 EPTEETQETVVTEP
+270 QET
-284 TEETQEPEA
+284 EA
-293 TEPTEE
+293 TDPTGGPQETEATDPTGEP
-299 TQEPEV
+299 
-305 TEPTEETQEP
+305 
-315 AATEPTEETQE
+315 QE

-344 TEEPQETEVTEP
+344 TEEP
-356 TEETQEPEAT
+356 
-366 EPTEETQETEAT
+366 
-378 EPTGEPEGTEP
+378 EGTEP
-389 TTLAAM
+389 DTLAAM

-438 GVSTADWKR
+438 GVSTTDWKR

-517 VWDVQAAGEQQE
+517 VWDVQTAGEQQE

-606 FIFTSTWKKIPQTGQ
+606 FTFTSTWKKIPQTGQ

>member
-178 EPQETEATEPTEETQ
+178 EPQETEATEPTG
-193 EPEVT
+193 EP
-198 EPTEETQEPE
+198 
-208 VTEPTEETQ
+208 
-217 EPEVTEPTE
+217 
-226 ETQEPEVTEPTEE
+226 
-239 TQEPEVTEPTEETQE
+239 QE
-254 TEATEPTEET
+254 TEATEPTG
-264 QEPEVT
+264 EP
-270 EPTEETQETVVTEP
+270 
-284 TEETQEPEA
+284 
-293 TEPTEE
+293 
-299 TQEPEV
+299 
-305 TEPTEETQEP
+305 
-315 AATEPTEETQE
+315 QE

-344 TEEPQETEVTEP
+344 TEEP
-356 TEETQEPEAT
+356 
-366 EPTEETQETEAT
+366 
-378 EPTGEPEGTEP
+378 EGTEP
-389 TTLAAM
+389 DTLAAM

-438 GVSTADWKR
+438 GVSTTDWKR

-606 FIFTSTWKKIPQTGQ
+606 FTFTSTWKKIPQTGQ

>member
-41 PRGVTAEGES
+41 ARGVTAEGES
-51 YICGMVEHTHT
+51 YICGMAEHTHT

-120 SEEHTHTAECYPTDF
+120 SEEHTHTAECYPADF

-178 EPQETEATEPTEETQ
+178 EPQETEATEPTEE
-193 EPEVT
+193 P
-198 EPTEETQEPE
+198 
-208 VTEPTEETQ
+208 
-217 EPEVTEPTE
+217 
-226 ETQEPEVTEPTEE
+226 
-239 TQEPEVTEPTEETQE
+239 QE
-254 TEATEPTEET
+254 TEATEPTG
-264 QEPEVT
+264 EP
-270 EPTEETQETVVTEP
+270 QET
-284 TEETQEPEA
+284 EA
-293 TEPTEE
+293 TEPTGEPQE
-299 TQEPEV
+299 TE
-305 TEPTEETQEP
+305 
-315 AATEPTEETQE
+315 ATEPTGEPQETEATEPTGEPQETEATEPTGEPQETEATEPTGEPQETEATEPTGEPQETEATEPTGEPQEEEATEPTGEPQE

-344 TEEPQETEVTEP
+344 TEEP
-356 TEETQEPEAT
+356 
-366 EPTEETQETEAT
+366 
-378 EPTGEPEGTEP
+378 EGTEP
-389 TTLAAM
+389 DTLAAM

-438 GVSTADWKR
+438 GVSTTDWKR

-606 FIFTSTWKKIPQTGQ
+606 FTFTSTWKKIPQTGQ

>member
-62 GGCYQLVC
+62 AACYQRVC
-70 GKEERF
+70 GKEEIF
-76 SHTHVKPDCYD
+76 SHTHVRECYD
-87 EEGHLTCEL
+87 EDNHLICTLTER
-96 KEQTLHHHTQSCY
+96 TLHHHSQSCY
-109 SVPQPECGLEE
+109 FQPQPICGLEE
-120 SEEHTHTAECYPTDF
+120 SEEHTHTAECYPADF
-135 QPQLIC
+135 QPELIC

-178 EPQETEATEPTEETQ
+178 EPQETEATEPTG
-193 EPEVT
+193 EPR
-198 EPTEETQEPE
+198 
-208 VTEPTEETQ
+208 
-217 EPEVTEPTE
+217 
-226 ETQEPEVTEPTEE
+226 
-239 TQEPEVTEPTEETQE
+239 E
-254 TEATEPTEET
+254 TEATEPTG
-264 QEPEVT
+264 EP
-270 EPTEETQETVVTEP
+270 
-284 TEETQEPEA
+284 
-293 TEPTEE
+293 
-299 TQEPEV
+299 
-305 TEPTEETQEP
+305 
-315 AATEPTEETQE
+315 QE

-344 TEEPQETEVTEP
+344 TGEP
-356 TEETQEPEAT
+356 
-366 EPTEETQETEAT
+366 QETEAT
-378 EPTGEPEGTEP
+378 EPTGEPQETEATEPTGEPQETEATEPTGEPQETEATEPTGEPQETQAAEPTEEPQETEATEPTEEPEGTEP
-389 TTLAAM
+389 DTLAAM

-438 GVSTADWKR
+438 GVSTTDWKR

-505 TAMPGTDGQNQP
+505 MAMPGTDGQNQP

-606 FIFTSTWKKIPQTGQ
+606 FTFTSTWKKIPQTGQ

>member
-120 SEEHTHTAECYPTDF
+120 SEEHTHTAECYPADF

-152 GDCYRLVC
+152 GDCYRLAC

-178 EPQETEATEPTEETQ
+178 EPQEMEATEPTG
-193 EPEVT
+193 EP
-198 EPTEETQEPE
+198 
-208 VTEPTEETQ
+208 
-217 EPEVTEPTE
+217 
-226 ETQEPEVTEPTEE
+226 
-239 TQEPEVTEPTEETQE
+239 QE
-254 TEATEPTEET
+254 TEATEPTG
-264 QEPEVT
+264 EP
-270 EPTEETQETVVTEP
+270 QET
-284 TEETQEPEA
+284 EA
-293 TEPTEE
+293 TEPTG
-299 TQEPEV
+299 EP
-305 TEPTEETQEP
+305 
-315 AATEPTEETQE
+315 QE

-344 TEEPQETEVTEP
+344 TEEPQETE
-356 TEETQEPEAT
+356 AT
-366 EPTEETQETEAT
+366 EPTGEPQETQAAEQTEEPQETEAT
-378 EPTGEPEGTEP
+378 EPTGEPQETEVAEPTEEPEGTEP
-389 TTLAAM
+389 DTLAAM

-438 GVSTADWKR
+438 GVSTTDWKR

-606 FIFTSTWKKIPQTGQ
+606 FTFTSTWKKIPQTGQ

>member
-62 GGCYQLVC
+62 GGCYELVC

-120 SEEHTHTAECYPTDF
+120 SEEHTHTAECYPADF

-178 EPQETEATEPTEETQ
+178 EPQETKATEPTG
-193 EPEVT
+193 EP
-198 EPTEETQEPE
+198 
-208 VTEPTEETQ
+208 
-217 EPEVTEPTE
+217 
-226 ETQEPEVTEPTEE
+226 
-239 TQEPEVTEPTEETQE
+239 
-254 TEATEPTEET
+254 
-264 QEPEVT
+264 
-270 EPTEETQETVVTEP
+270 
-284 TEETQEPEA
+284 
-293 TEPTEE
+293 
-299 TQEPEV
+299 
-305 TEPTEETQEP
+305 
-315 AATEPTEETQE
+315 QE

-344 TEEPQETEVTEP
+344 TGEPRET
-356 TEETQEPEAT
+356 EAT
-366 EPTEETQETEAT
+366 EPTEEPQETEAT
-378 EPTGEPEGTEP
+378 EPTGEPQETQAAEPTEEPQETEATEPTGEPQETEAAEPTGEPQETEATEPTGEPQETEAVEPTEEPQETEATEPTEEPEGTEP
-389 TTLAAM
+389 DTLAAM

-438 GVSTADWKR
+438 GVSTTDWKR

-606 FIFTSTWKKIPQTGQ
+606 FTFTSTWKKIPQTGQ

>member
-109 SVPQPECGLEE
+109 SQPQPICGLEE
-120 SEEHTHTAECYPTDF
+120 SEEHTHTAECYPADF
-135 QPQLIC
+135 QPELIC

-178 EPQETEATEPTEETQ
+178 EPQETEATEPTG
-193 EPEVT
+193 EP
-198 EPTEETQEPE
+198 
-208 VTEPTEETQ
+208 
-217 EPEVTEPTE
+217 
-226 ETQEPEVTEPTEE
+226 
-239 TQEPEVTEPTEETQE
+239 QE
-254 TEATEPTEET
+254 TEATEPTG
-264 QEPEVT
+264 EP
-270 EPTEETQETVVTEP
+270 
-284 TEETQEPEA
+284 
-293 TEPTEE
+293 
-299 TQEPEV
+299 
-305 TEPTEETQEP
+305 
-315 AATEPTEETQE
+315 QE

-344 TEEPQETEVTEP
+344 TEEP
-356 TEETQEPEAT
+356 
-366 EPTEETQETEAT
+366 
-378 EPTGEPEGTEP
+378 EGTEP
-389 TTLAAM
+389 DTLAAM

-438 GVSTADWKR
+438 GVSTTDWKR

-481 EAVYLVMGD
+481 EAVFLVMGD

-606 FIFTSTWKKIPQTGQ
+606 FTFTSTWKKIPQTGQ

>member
-1 MMQPIWKGWSA
+1 MLH
-12 MKIFHRSIKWE
+12 FHRKNVSKGKTGLPG
-23 RVTSLALA
+23 RLTAFGLA
-31 ASLCASYLLI
+31 AALCASYLLV
-41 PRGVTAEGES
+41 PPAAAEVD
-51 YICGMVEHTHT
+51 YICGMTEHTHT
-62 GGCYQLVC
+62 AACYQRVC
-70 GKEERF
+70 GKEEIF
-76 SHTHVKPDCYD
+76 SHTHVRECYD
-87 EEGHLTCEL
+87 EDNHLICTLTER
-96 KEQTLHHHTQSCY
+96 TLHHHSESCY
-109 SVPQPECGLEE
+109 SQPQPICGLEE
-120 SEEHTHTAECYPTDF
+120 SEEHTHTAECYPADF
-135 QPQLIC
+135 QPELIC
-141 GQEDVQEHRHT
+141 GQEDIPEHRHT
-152 GDCYRLVC
+152 ADCYRLVC
-160 QLAEH
+160 ALPEH
-165 SHTELCIAVEPTE
+165 LHAADCVRVV
-178 EPQETEATEPTEETQ
+178 EETT

-226 ETQEPEVTEPTEE
+226 ETQEPEATEPTEE

-264 QEPEVT
+264 QE
-270 EPTEETQETVVTEP
+270 
-284 TEETQEPEA
+284 
-293 TEPTEE
+293 
-299 TQEPEV
+299 
-305 TEPTEETQEP
+305 
-315 AATEPTEETQE
+315 
-326 TEATEPTGEPQET
+326 
-339 EATEP
+339 
-344 TEEPQETEVTEP
+344 
-356 TEETQEPEAT
+356 
-366 EPTEETQETEAT
+366 TEAT
-378 EPTGEPEGTEP
+378 EPTGEPEATEP
-389 TTLAAM
+389 DTLAAM

-438 GVSTADWKR
+438 GVSTTDWKR

-606 FIFTSTWKKIPQTGQ
+606 FTFTSTWKKIPQTGQ

>member
-51 YICGMVEHTHT
+51 YICGMTEHTHT
-62 GGCYQLVC
+62 AACYQRVC
-70 GKEERF
+70 GKEEIF
-76 SHTHVKPDCYD
+76 SHTHIRECYD
-87 EEGHLTCEL
+87 EDNHLICTLTER
-96 KEQTLHHHTQSCY
+96 TLHHHTQSCY

-141 GQEDVQEHRHT
+141 GQEDIQEHRHT
-152 GDCYRLVC
+152 ADCYRLVC
-160 QLAEH
+160 TLPEH

-178 EPQETEATEPTEETQ
+178 EPQETEATEPTEE
-193 EPEVT
+193 
-198 EPTEETQEPE
+198 
-208 VTEPTEETQ
+208 
-217 EPEVTEPTE
+217 
-226 ETQEPEVTEPTEE
+226 
-239 TQEPEVTEPTEETQE
+239 
-254 TEATEPTEET
+254 
-264 QEPEVT
+264 
-270 EPTEETQETVVTEP
+270 
-284 TEETQEPEA
+284 
-293 TEPTEE
+293 
-299 TQEPEV
+299 
-305 TEPTEETQEP
+305 
-315 AATEPTEETQE
+315 
-326 TEATEPTGEPQET
+326 PQET

-344 TEEPQETEVTEP
+344 TEEPQETEAAEP
-356 TEETQEPEAT
+356 TGEP
-366 EPTEETQETEAT
+366 QETEAT

-389 TTLAAM
+389 DTLAAM

-438 GVSTADWKR
+438 GVSTTDWKR

-606 FIFTSTWKKIPQTGQ
+606 FTFTSTWKKIPQTGQ

>member
-1 MMQPIWKGWSA
+1 MQPIWKGWSA

-120 SEEHTHTAECYPTDF
+120 SEEHTHTAECYPADF

-141 GQEDVQEHRHT
+141 GQEDIQEHRHT

-178 EPQETEATEPTEETQ
+178 EPQETEATEPTGQ
-193 EPEVT
+193 P
-198 EPTEETQEPE
+198 
-208 VTEPTEETQ
+208 
-217 EPEVTEPTE
+217 
-226 ETQEPEVTEPTEE
+226 
-239 TQEPEVTEPTEETQE
+239 QE
-254 TEATEPTEET
+254 TEATEPTEEPQET
-264 QEPEVT
+264 QAA
-270 EPTEETQETVVTEP
+270 EPTEEPQETEATEP
-284 TEETQEPEA
+284 TGEPQEPEA
-293 TEPTEE
+293 TEPTGEPQE
-299 TQEPEV
+299 TE
-305 TEPTEETQEP
+305 
-315 AATEPTEETQE
+315 ATEPTGEPQETEATEPTGEPQE

-344 TEEPQETEVTEP
+344 TEEP
-356 TEETQEPEAT
+356 
-366 EPTEETQETEAT
+366 
-378 EPTGEPEGTEP
+378 EGTEP
-389 TTLAAM
+389 DTLAAM

-438 GVSTADWKR
+438 GVSTTDWKR

-505 TAMPGTDGQNQP
+505 TAMPGTDGQNQL

-606 FIFTSTWKKIPQTGQ
+606 FTFTSTWKKIPQTGQ

>member
-120 SEEHTHTAECYPTDF
+120 SEEHTHTAECYPADF

-152 GDCYRLVC
+152 VDCYRLVC

-178 EPQETEATEPTEETQ
+178 EPQETEATEPTG
-193 EPEVT
+193 EP
-198 EPTEETQEPE
+198 
-208 VTEPTEETQ
+208 
-217 EPEVTEPTE
+217 
-226 ETQEPEVTEPTEE
+226 
-239 TQEPEVTEPTEETQE
+239 
-254 TEATEPTEET
+254 
-264 QEPEVT
+264 
-270 EPTEETQETVVTEP
+270 
-284 TEETQEPEA
+284 
-293 TEPTEE
+293 
-299 TQEPEV
+299 
-305 TEPTEETQEP
+305 
-315 AATEPTEETQE
+315 QE

-344 TEEPQETEVTEP
+344 TGEP
-356 TEETQEPEAT
+356 
-366 EPTEETQETEAT
+366 QETEAT
-378 EPTGEPEGTEP
+378 EPTGEPQETEATEP
-389 TTLAAM
+389 TGEPQETEATEPTGEPQETEVTEPTGEPQETEATEPTGEPQETEATEPTGEPQETEATEPTGEPQETEAAEPTEEPEATEPDTLAAM
-395 KNIADVLTV
+395 KNIADVLAV

-438 GVSTADWKR
+438 GVSTTDWKR

-606 FIFTSTWKKIPQTGQ
+606 FTFTSTWKKIPQTGQ